1 MQAAFKRA
9 AVVDSAELQS
19 DLARNLCVLVSGFVE
34 KSVATLLVVFA
45 RRVGNPALQNYVEN
59 NLRRLTNVNKEKLL
73 QLLGSF
79 DSDWRTEYNAF
90 IIDEREA
97 ALHSVITLRNQIAH
111 GEFTSPSLGLMTEY
125 WEGIQKII
133 NHLEDKLDPV

>member
-1 MQAAFKRA
+1 M
-9 AVVDSAELQS
+9 
-19 DLARNLCVLVSGFVE
+19 LVSGFVE

-45 RRVGNPALQNYVEN
+45 RRVGSPALQNYVEN

-79 DSDWRTEYNAF
+79 DSDWRTEYDAF

-111 GEFTSPSLGLMTEY
+111 GEFTSLSLVRMMEY

-133 NHLEDKLDPV
+133 NHLEDTLDPV